1 MPGVS
6 IIVSTLIVNANPS
19 DNAVS
24 PIQYLNNLPQL
35 KLGLSSH
42 SLFFRC
48 IPKPAVNT
56 SPQPSDNALLSPEH
70 FSV

>member
-6 IIVSTLIVNANPS
+6 IIVSTLIVNASPS
-19 DNAVS
+19 NNAVS
-24 PIQYLNNLPQL
+24 PIQHLNNLPQL

-48 IPKPAVNT
+48 IHNPAVNT
-56 SPQPSDNALLSPEH
+56 SPRTFDNALLSPKH